1 MGVPTFPPNSSRA
14 KFPIGPYR
22 AGEAKKIPF
31 YTACRHPFPSALPLL
46 RLSFIPNCLLFISFL
61 SALVFCQR
69 PFFLFLSL
77 SIFFSSFVSGVCVLY
92 ILSPCDPGLSL
103 SSVSLSRVDLVA
115 VAQSLSSISVPSFVT
130 LISFGFISFRTY
142 RLSML
147 ALGST

>member
-1 MGVPTFPPNSSRA
+1 MSQPSPQTLVVRNSQSGLIGLGRQKKFHSTPPAVTLFPL
-14 KFPIGPYR
+14 
-22 AGEAKKIPF
+22 
-31 YTACRHPFPSALPLL
+31 PSPCFDYL
-46 RLSFIPNCLLFISFL
+46 
-61 SALVFCQR
+61 
-69 PFFLFLSL
+69 LSL
-77 SIFFSSFVSGVCVLY
+77 IVYCSYPSSQLWFFVSVPFSCFFHCLFFFSSFVSGVCVLY

-115 VAQSLSSISVPSFVT
+115 VAQSLSSISVPSFVA